1 MSNVTEQHA
10 ELFNDSYERC
20 IRNPNPPGFLYR
32 FYQIFT
38 SSSEEVAEKFKN
50 TDFGRQTRSLKASLY
65 YLMLSCNGSPGAMV
79 HLRRTASLH
88 SRRQLDIRPGLYDL
102 WLASLLQAVRE
113 YDPRF
118 DQPTEAAWQQVLNYG
133 IDFMKS
139 RY

>member
-1 MSNVTEQHA
+1 MGNATEQHA

-20 IRNPNPPGFLYR
+20 IDNPNPPGFLQR
-32 FYQIFT
+32 FYKVFL

-50 TDFGRQTRSLKASLY
+50 TDFEKQTRVLKASLY
-65 YLMLSCNGSPGAMV
+65 YLMLSCNGSPEAMA
-79 HLRRTASLH
+79 HLRRIACLH
-88 SRRQLDIRPGLYDL
+88 SRKQLDIRPELYDL
-102 WLASLLQAVRE
+102 WLASLLQAARE

-118 DQPTEAAWQQVLNYG
+118 DQQTETAWRQVLSHG